1 MTPPSLET
9 EKQPRP
15 YGYRWQQARLGWL
28 RKNPLC
34 IRCEKK
40 GINVAAT
47 VVDHITPHRGDMEL
61 FWARTNWQSLCT
73 NCHSSYKQR
82 LEKTGR
88 EAGCDVSGR
97 PLDPRHHW
105 NQRS

>member
-1 MTPPSLET
+1 MSTAEPGKTPKL
-9 EKQPRP
+9 
-15 YGYRWQQARLGWL
+15 YGYRWQQAREGWL

-34 IRCEKK
+34 VRCQQA
-40 GINVAAT
+40 GINKPAN
-47 VVDHITPHRGDMEL
+47 VVDHIQPHRGDMTL
-61 FWARTNWQSLCT
+61 FWDRTNWQSLCT

-82 LEKTGR
+82 LEKSGR

-105 NQRS
+105 NRPA